1 MRRLNSIRYRL
12 TVATVASVWLFGL
25 LLGLAARSWIERD
38 LRASLRTFARHEA
51 HEFTSAL
58 GDAKSPAEVL
68 AKRDL
73 LDRLFPEEGV
83 VSLDVWSMDEE
94 MVVAYPSSGAALRA
108 WPSGLREA
116 LAGREPWEELTLP
129 GHPSALRTAAPISI
143 EGQARWVVVASV
155 RTDRVAKSLRR
166 FTRSYLIGLVVFVVL
181 SAGGAY
187 LLVGR
192 ALQPVRSLVT
202 TAERL
207 VTESDP
213 HGRLDL
219 PQEGSELAELVTLIN
234 GLLARAEET
243 VARLRRFTAHAG
255 HELRTP
261 LSRMRGEVELALR
274 SGSKA
279 QGVAA
284 LHGVLEEIDAQRNVI
299 DALLQLAHSGE
310 PIDLSQQ
317 DPLDLSALAEEIGE
331 EAQHLPESEGRTIV
345 LDVQPG
351 LSVLGLRPLIARALW
366 NLLHNAMA
374 YSVPEGRVN
383 LSVSREGKLVV
394 AQVQNTPAAGLPPLS
409 EDLFEPF
416 ARAEAASGIRSEGHG
431 LGLALTRAIALRH
444 GGKLVGGN
452 HPDGRVWV
460 RLELPAN

>member
-1 MRRLNSIRYRL
+1 MNRLNSIRFRL

-38 LRASLRTFARHEA
+38 LRAGLKTFARHEA
-51 HEFTSAL
+51 HEFKGAL
-58 GDAKSPAEVL
+58 GDAKTPAEVL
-68 AKRDL
+68 AKRDV

-83 VSLDVWSMDEE
+83 VSLDLWSTDEE
-94 MVVAYPSSGAALRA
+94 MVIAYPPAGAALRA

-116 LAGREPWEELTLP
+116 LAEREPWEELASP
-129 GHPSALRTAAPISI
+129 NQPSALRTASTVKI
-143 EGQARWVVVASV
+143 EGQVRWVVVASV
-155 RTDRVAKSLRR
+155 RTDRVAKSLQR
-166 FTRSYLIGLVVFVVL
+166 FTRSYLIGLLVCVVL

-187 LLVGR
+187 LLLGR
-192 ALQPVRSLVT
+192 ALEPVRSLVT

-207 VTESDP
+207 VKEADP

-243 VARLRRFTAHAG
+243 VTRLRRFTAHAG

-317 DPLDLSALAEEIGE
+317 EPLDLSALAEEIGE
-331 EAQHLPESEGRTIV
+331 EAQHLPESEGRTV
-345 LDVQPG
+345 ALEVAPG
-351 LSVLGLRPLIARALW
+351 LSVLGVRPLIARALW
-366 NLLHNAMA
+366 NLLHNALA
-374 YSVPEGRVN
+374 YSVPEGRVD
-383 LSVSREGKLVV
+383 LSASREGENVV
-394 AQVQNTPAAGLPPLS
+394 VRVENTPATGLPPLS

-444 GGKLVGGN
+444 GGKLLGGTLS
-452 HPDGRVWV
+452 DGRVWV
-460 RLELPAN
+460 RLELPAT